1 MTLILGI
8 ETSCDETAAA
18 LVTDGREIRSNVVAS
33 QIALHAQFGGV
44 YPEMASREHVLKIVP
59 VVERALLEGNATWK
73 DLDAIAV
80 TYGPGLAGSLL
91 VGVNFAKGLA
101 LAKDVPLLGIN
112 HLEGHIYASWL
123 AFGPLRQ
130 STGAW
135 SGAAGHRAGELPAGP
150 RPPVVGTAVRD
161 AGVVLPAG
169 SGAAAPPTP
178 EFPLLCLIVSGGHT
192 ELILMR
198 GHGQYEQLGST
209 RDDAA
214 GEAFDK
220 VARLLGLGY
229 PGGPAIQKAAEG
241 REPAGRSTSPF
252 GPAGERPTVSPPTPK
267 GLDFGTAA
275 RAMGSRSPAGELKFP
290 RAWLEGTHDFSFSG
304 LKTAVLNRVH
314 NEQLGRET
322 SDPAEMAEIAARKA
336 QIAHAFQEAVV
347 DVLVEKT
354 RLAAAQYSVK
364 MVLVGGGVAANQRL
378 REQMR
383 ANIAV
388 PVLIPPIALC
398 TDNGAVIAAAGHYRF
413 SAGERSGWDL
423 DVVPGLRLVV

>member
-18 LVTDGREIRSNVVAS
+18 VVEDGREIRSNVVSS
-33 QIALHAQFGGV
+33 QIALHAQYGGV

-59 VVERALLEGNATWK
+59 VVERTLREGGASWE
-73 DLDAIAV
+73 DLDVIAV

-91 VGVNFAKGLA
+91 VGVNFAKGMA
-101 LAKDVPLLGIN
+101 LAKGVPLLGVN

-123 AFGPLRQ
+123 AGADAQPLP
-130 STGAW
+130 
-135 SGAAGHRAGELPAGP
+135 ELP
-150 RPPVVGTAVRD
+150 V
-161 AGVVLPAG
+161 
-169 SGAAAPPTP
+169 
-178 EFPLLCLIVSGGHT
+178 LCLIVSGGHT

-209 RDDAA
+209 LDDAA

-241 REPAGRSTSPF
+241 AQ
-252 GPAGERPTVSPPTPK
+252 
-267 GLDFGTAA
+267 AA
-275 RAMGSRSPAGELKFP
+275 TQSGELKLP

-322 SDPAEMAEIAARKA
+322 SDPAEIADIAARKA

-354 RLAAAQYSVK
+354 RVAAEEYSVR
-364 MVLVGGGVAANQRL
+364 MVLAGGGVAANRRL

-383 ANIAV
+383 ARIAV
-388 PVLIPPIALC
+388 PVLTPSIALC
-398 TDNGAVIAAAGHYRF
+398 TDNGAVIAAAAHYRF

-423 DVVPGLRLVV
+423 DVVPGLRLV

>member
-1 MTLILGI
+1 VTLIIGI
-8 ETSCDETAAA
+8 ETSCYETAAS
-18 LVTDGREIRSNVVAS
+18 LVVDGRVIRSNVVSS
-33 QIALHAQFGGV
+33 QIALHAQYGGV

-59 VVERALLEGNATWK
+59 VVAAALREGGARLEE
-73 DLDAIAV
+73 LDAIAV

-101 LAKDVPLLGIN
+101 LAKGLPLLGIN

-123 AFGPLRQ
+123 A
-130 STGAW
+130 
-135 SGAAGHRAGELPAGP
+135 AGS
-150 RPPVVGTAVRD
+150 PPVALPRSGLEVPARPAVGAD
-161 AGVVLPAG
+161 
-169 SGAAAPPTP
+169 AAATPLP

-198 GHGQYEQLGST
+198 GHGQYEALGST

-229 PGGPAIQKAAEG
+229 PGGPAIQKAAEQFAAAATARLG
-241 REPAGRSTSPF
+241 
-252 GPAGERPTVSPPTPK
+252 AGERIERAATTARQGAGDAPK
-267 GLDFGTAA
+267 
-275 RAMGSRSPAGELKFP
+275 SGETLTLP

-304 LKTAVLNRVH
+304 LKTAVLNRAH
-314 NEQLGRET
+314 QEKLDQASPDPGQLTTNTARK
-322 SDPAEMAEIAARKA
+322 AEIAR
-336 QIAHAFQEAVV
+336 AFQEAVV

-354 RLAAAQYSVK
+354 RAAAEEYAVK
-364 MVLVGGGVAANQRL
+364 MVLIGGGVAANRSL

-383 ANIAV
+383 ARIPV

-398 TDNGAVIAAAGHYRF
+398 TDNGAVIAAAAHHRF
-413 SAGERSGWDL
+413 IAGERSGWNL
-423 DVVPGLRLVV
+423 DVVPGLRLA